1 MLIRQMFIN
10 YCKENLHQNFIELA
24 LKSKQKKYLR
34 EGVEWINI
42 DHFNNKAIV
51 NLIEARPEI

>member
-51 NLIEARPEI
+51 NLSNI